1 MNKITYA
8 LVLSIFV
15 SNPTIAATISSLYGD
30 IDGGISTTGGF
41 GITDKVINGDQS
53 WNHFIDLDGGTI
65 ESASLTIGYAAL
77 GYLQTPAL
85 SINEL
90 FVATIPDID
99 PCGDGIADFGLNFCG
114 PSNYYTEVVH
124 IVDLSIFG
132 NGLNTFAIDTFVSD
146 GWILDYSQFTY
157 AVEPSVVPTPA
168 AIWLFGIGMIGLG
181 FARRKQRPGI
191 PANT

>member
-65 ESASLTIGYAAL
+65 ESASLTIGYAA
-77 GYLQTPAL
+77 A
-85 SINEL
+85 E
-90 FVATIPDID
+90 VIP
-99 PCGDGIADFGLNFCG
+99 
-114 PSNYYTEVVH
+114 
-124 IVDLSIFG
+124 
-132 NGLNTFAIDTFVSD
+132 
-146 GWILDYSQFTY
+146 
-157 AVEPSVVPTPA
+157 EPSTFL
-168 AIWLFGIGMIGLG
+168 IWSLGLLG
-181 FARRKQRPGI
+181 LAWYGRRRRTK
-191 PANT
+191 

>member
-65 ESASLTIGYAAL
+65 ESASLT
-77 GYLQTPAL
+77 
-85 SINEL
+85 INEL